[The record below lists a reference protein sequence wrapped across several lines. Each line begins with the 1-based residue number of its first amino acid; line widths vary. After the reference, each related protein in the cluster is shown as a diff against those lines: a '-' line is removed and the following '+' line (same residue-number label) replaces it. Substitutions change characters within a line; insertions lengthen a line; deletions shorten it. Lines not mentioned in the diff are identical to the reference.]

1 MKLAT
6 SAITQQTRRESNQK
20 TDRKTLQA
28 EILKMLREETALTAR
43 ECAAI
48 LCSKGFIPYPE
59 RAMIQPRL
67 TELVQDGKIEV
78 CGKTFDAVTSRT
90 VAVYKAV

>member
-1 MKLAT
+1 MKQAT

-20 TDRKTLQA
+20 TDRQTLQA
-28 EILKMLREETALTAR
+28 EILLLLQNVTELSAR
-43 ECAAI
+43 ECAVI
-48 LCSKGFIPYPE
+48 LCEQGFIPYPE